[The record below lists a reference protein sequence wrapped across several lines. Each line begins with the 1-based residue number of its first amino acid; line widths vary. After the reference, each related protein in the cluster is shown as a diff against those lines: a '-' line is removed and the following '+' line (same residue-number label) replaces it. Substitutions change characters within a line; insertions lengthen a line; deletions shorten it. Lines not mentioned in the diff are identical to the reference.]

1 MKPGPCSTA
10 PASQAEAE
18 IPNYLAQET
27 EHYFSIFKDVFASTD
42 VHGLKTLSVVGLAV
56 GKERKLPTINGA
68 QSKMNCLPQ
77 FLWNQPTSQ

>member
-18 IPNYLAQET
+18 ILNYLAQEI

-56 GKERKLPTINGA
+56 GKARKLPTINR
-68 QSKMNCLPQ
+68 SII
-77 FLWNQPTSQ
+77 FLKQQNALIQRIVS